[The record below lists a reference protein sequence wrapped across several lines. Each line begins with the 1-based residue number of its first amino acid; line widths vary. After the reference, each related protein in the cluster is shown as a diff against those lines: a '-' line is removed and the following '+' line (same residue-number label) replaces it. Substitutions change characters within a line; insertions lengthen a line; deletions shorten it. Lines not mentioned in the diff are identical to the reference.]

1 MAQLQLDTGGL
12 EETAFAS
19 EPGLLLA
26 RANAD
31 SIAATNEAL
40 AEFGLRVRS
49 FAVLA
54 AAAAASRPT
63 QRELAAFLR
72 LDPSQV
78 VALVDGLERRGLVR
92 READPGDRRVNA
104 IVITEA
110 GQSLHA
116 RASRAVAGSRDR
128 QLAALTPAEVTTLT
142 GLLAKIVRSRSVE

>member
-1 MAQLQLDTGGL
+1 MTQADTGGL

-19 EPGLLLA
+19 DPGLLLA

-31 SIAATNEAL
+31 SITATNEAL

-78 VALVDGLERRGLVR
+78 VALVDDLQRRGLVR
-92 READPGDRRVNA
+92 READPADRRVNA
-104 IVITEA
+104 IVATEA
-110 GQSLHA
+110 GESLHA
-116 RASRAVAGSRDR
+116 RASRAIARSRDR
-128 QLAALTPAEVTTLT
+128 QLAALTPAEITVLT
-142 GLLAKIVRSRSVE
+142 ELLARIVRSRAIE